1 MEDGMPTCFGLR
13 KSHPRKSVTTTD
25 CPYCGAAANLVRLV
39 LHPELGLYAALTTFD
54 CVDCG
59 PWSEIAAGTGLPE
72 GLTMQPR

>member
-13 KSHPRKSVTTTD
+13 KSHPRKSVTTID
-25 CPYCGAAANLVRLV
+25 CPYCGAAANPVRLV

-59 PWSEIAAGTGLPE
+59 PWSEIAVGTGLPE
-72 GLTMQPR
+72 ITWLQ